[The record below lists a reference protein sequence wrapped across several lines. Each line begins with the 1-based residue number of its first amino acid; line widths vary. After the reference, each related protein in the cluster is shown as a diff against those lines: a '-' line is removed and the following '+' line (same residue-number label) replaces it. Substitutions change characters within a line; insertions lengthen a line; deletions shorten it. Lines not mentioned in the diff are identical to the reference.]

1 MKTYAVPS
9 QVSEEAI
16 YAALDA
22 QFTRGF
28 TYMRGDQED
37 YLRVWYKGD
46 TQVLLRASGLYSV
59 LFMQFKEV
67 DPSPYVDALDLVS
80 TEQAI
85 ALAEEAHDVALI
97 RATNTMACLLSL
109 NVDES
114 HDTDAVWTKLLTHSH
129 PAVVTCALRA
139 SSMLSPTDT
148 LAELVGALGD
158 TRFASVAREVQE
170 MWETRNQPY
179 LPPTHDVD
187 RLINRIHE
195 SLRDQ
200 QWDLALDDAN
210 TAIALDAYA
219 VSAHILRAR
228 ALDGKHDSWGAWTS
242 TMVARWYAFGDPL
255 EDTQP
260 FFELHQAKLGEREVT
275 PIARQIALDFC
286 MSLGEEAIVDEVRR
300 MYLAHDTTGRAYW
313 LYLEVLSGA
322 DLDAISALE
331 PDSFMLMFHQ
341 AAQAARSGD
350 GATAKALWQR
360 WNDRPE
366 FEEGSFDAFAA
377 NAYDRVLY
385 ATPSLGSQFQALVS
399 AASSEKDYD
408 EVLAVTELWEELEPG
423 DLASWT
429 WRGIAYTFTQRPTE
443 AIECYSKAIELHEA
457 ENEDI
462 YFGEHPISTAHFNR
476 ACERSRIT
484 PVDEGAFEDLYQAV
498 KLAARYAEEAR
509 ADDYMAAIWNDPRFE
524 DAISRGLADG
534 NQADNYEDYND
545 EFDA

>member
-1 MKTYAVPS
+1 MSEWVASHVEGPYASIVAD
-9 QVSEEAI
+9 V
-16 YAALDA
+16 
-22 QFTRGF
+22 
-28 TYMRGDQED
+28 
-37 YLRVWYKGD
+37 
-46 TQVLLRASGLYSV
+46 
-59 LFMQFKEV
+59 
-67 DPSPYVDALDLVS
+67 
-80 TEQAI
+80 QA
-85 ALAEEAHDVALI
+85 
-97 RATNTMACLLSL
+97 T
-109 NVDES
+109 
-114 HDTDAVWTKLLTHSH
+114 
-129 PAVVTCALRA
+129 
-139 SSMLSPTDT
+139 
-148 LAELVGALGD
+148 
-158 TRFASVAREVQE
+158 
-170 MWETRNQPY
+170 WENKSKPY

-187 RLINRIHE
+187 RLINRIHD

-210 TAIALDAYA
+210 TAIALDSYA
-219 VSAHILRAR
+219 VAAHLLRAR

-242 TMVARWYAFGDPL
+242 TMVAKSYAFGDPL

-286 MSLGEEAIVDEVRR
+286 MSLGEQAIVDEVRR
-300 MYLAHDTTGRAYW
+300 MYLAHDTAGRASW

-322 DLDAISALE
+322 GLEALSELE
-331 PDSFMLMFHQ
+331 PDSFMVMFHQ

-360 WNDRPE
+360 WKDRPE

-377 NAYDRVLY
+377 NAYERVLY

-429 WRGIAYTFTQRPTE
+429 WRGIAYTFTQRPAE
-443 AIECYSKAIELHEA
+443 AIACYSKAIELHEA
-457 ENEDI
+457 EIDNI
-462 YFGEHPISTAHFNR
+462 YFGEHPISAAYFNR
-476 ACERSRIT
+476 ACERSRIA
-484 PVDEGAFEDLYQAV
+484 PVDEGAFEDLYHAV
-498 KLAARYAEEAR
+498 RLAARYADDAR

-534 NQADNYEDYND
+534 NQAASYEDYND